1 MSRPHT
7 PNQSK
12 AYKLLQQ
19 RLKAYTAKINAIYD
33 ALNKDAARIALNT
46 TYDPDSDTPFSFD
59 DYPTA
64 KRAIELLQQQYIS
77 DITATIYASTEAEWR
92 QSNLAQT
99 LLAKRVLSA
108 YGFGEDEERYYFTNS
123 DALKAFQQRTVKG
136 MNLSRRVWNLSEQY
150 KQDLELSL
158 SVGIQKGVSAND
170 LARTVQKYLNEPNK
184 LFRRVRDKYG
194 NLQLSQAAKAYH
206 PGRGVYRSSFRNARR
221 LTASE
226 TNMAYRTAEQ
236 LRWKQMDFIV
246 GYEIK
251 TSKTNHPIEDICDEL
266 AGKYPKDFQWTGW
279 HPLCYSDDSEVLT
292 NNGWKLFKDV
302 EADDLILS
310 LNPQTRNVE
319 WVKHVAQ
326 QCYDY
331 DGEMIYFHN
340 RSLDCLVTPE
350 HRMVYLD
357 KSNGEIKYS
366 TADEFTQGKG
376 AFYRGCVYR
385 NSNIREVRIGSLT
398 FDADTFFE
406 FMGYWLAD
414 GSVTRKSFVS
424 IAQLGTDANIKDIRS
439 CVERMGFMVHNSK
452 DNVSFNNKTMRDYL
466 SQFGH
471 AADKF
476 VPAIIKQAS
485 RRQIRIFLKA
495 FVSCDGHVRTP
506 HPFIGNRGG
515 LCISA
520 RDERV
525 YYTSSKQLAADLGE
539 LILKAGHRPS
549 YSINSTKGTVTHFRN
564 GDYAANYDS
573 YSIRETYA
581 PTATVFTKERV
592 HYVGKVYDLTLER
605 NHIMY
610 IRRNGK
616 CFWGSN
622 CRCYSVPIIKTDK
635 EYLEDAPSASEVKDV
650 PGNFKQWVE
659 DNQERI
665 AAARERGTEPYFIR
679 NNAQKIDEIIDPSK
693 KKLTALERAAIRHE
707 NRTPEQEEAIKL
719 RWQQRK
725 ENLASQ
731 SKIEKITDTANRV
744 LSVVDS
750 RFSGIDI
757 DTTLLKEAIK
767 SGNADTI
774 NAETR
779 ALAQLLSKKQQLI
792 NKTATNVTKVAA
804 EYNEV
809 DASALQAAL
818 ASKSLAEIQ
827 TQTKLLAQ
835 QILKAKQAKVNSL
848 SATAIA
854 VEKIDVNVV
863 PEMQY
868 TSTASKK
875 MTWGDK
881 ADNAIRA
888 AIYYDGEKGIAAA
901 LYKKYIGNITDTSR
915 AKSIIKQVDSYI
927 GEASVVEYP
936 AIEHL
941 MTLRNTKDLSVI
953 NPLWRSRY
961 NELIK
966 ELNKY
971 DYSQGIKS
979 IISKIE
985 EAHNILKLSTTKK
998 AVDFGLNK
1006 LSHRTPYQI
1015 FDEFE
1020 AKIPGFSASC
1030 PSKEFFDM
1038 FTEYVPLF
1046 TKGKGAYFSG
1056 MKKHVLIALNDSDN
1070 IERLTDSVW
1079 YRRGLFTHEF
1089 GHANDILTG
1098 QRNDAKLKKIF
1109 DDWKSEIAK
1118 DKGAALE
1125 KAIVDALQPYRDSF
1139 KNWWENSTIKQQ
1151 ADAEVSAAKT
1161 YDAKKKAIDKRT
1173 KLYRKEYSKQL
1184 CDIEEQ
1190 IGCLSDCLGAAL
1202 GGARF
1207 VTPRG
1212 HTGTYFLSKD
1222 KQYGEFI
1229 AHCSEN
1235 YWSGNAHFKSLAPQL
1250 YEAMRKY
1257 IESKLPKK

>member
-1 MSRPHT
+1 MSQVPQQDKKKITLARVKRTEAYAEQVRVQFATTVNEILALYKTMPELDEGEMYSFDGENLKKQKEVERLLRQLHAAATVAIERGIKLEWAAANADCDKLFTSCFGKAVLST
-7 PNQSK
+7 PQF
-12 AYKLLQQ
+12 
-19 RLKAYTAKINAIYD
+19 TA
-33 ALNKDAARIALNT
+33 DAARNNAAMQAFLAR
-46 TYDPDSDTPFSFD
+46 SD
-59 DYPTA
+59 
-64 KRAIELLQQQYIS
+64 RGL
-77 DITATIYASTEAEWR
+77 
-92 QSNLAQT
+92 
-99 LLAKRVLSA
+99 
-108 YGFGEDEERYYFTNS
+108 
-123 DALKAFQQRTVKG
+123 
-136 MNLSRRVWNLSEQY
+136 NLSQRVWKSVEQLR
-150 KQDLELSL
+150 DEME
-158 SVGIQKGVSAND
+158 VSM
-170 LARTVQKYLNEPNK
+170 TVAIGEGESASSMSRKVRKYLNDPD
-184 LFRRVRDKYG
+184 LCFRRFRYKAGEEKIFDDEGNEIGTKPIYGKKWKKRVRKADGSVGWIDYDKDSY
-194 NLQLSQAAKAYH
+194 KDEWT
-206 PGRGVYRSSFRNARR
+206 GRGYYKSSAQNAMRVAR
-221 LTASE
+221 TE
-226 TNMAYRTAEQ
+226 TNIAYRRADNERWQQ
-236 LRWKQMDFIV
+236 LDFVLGQRIELSKQ
-246 GYEIK
+246 
-251 TSKTNHPIEDICDEL
+251 HPKKDICDKL
-266 AGKYPKDFQWTGW
+266 AGDYPKDFIFDGW
-279 HPLCYSDDSEVLT
+279 HP
-292 NNGWKLFKDV
+292 
-302 EADDLILS
+302 
-310 LNPQTRNVE
+310 
-319 WVKHVAQ
+319 
-326 QCYDY
+326 QC
-331 DGEMIYFHN
+331 F
-340 RSLDCLVTPE
+340 CFVTPILMDE
-350 HRMVYLD
+350 SEMKKATEAFAR
-357 KSNGEIKYS
+357 GETY
-366 TADEFTQGKG
+366 TPRGK
-376 AFYRGCVYR
+376 V
-385 NSNIREVRIGSLT
+385 I
-398 FDADTFFE
+398 
-406 FMGYWLAD
+406 
-414 GSVTRKSFVS
+414 
-424 IAQLGTDANIKDIRS
+424 
-439 CVERMGFMVHNSK
+439 
-452 DNVSFNNKTMRDYL
+452 RDYPEGFK
-466 SQFGH
+466 SW
-471 AADKF
+471 
-476 VPAIIKQAS
+476 
-485 RRQIRIFLKA
+485 
-495 FVSCDGHVRTP
+495 VR
-506 HPFIGNRGG
+506 
-515 LCISA
+515 
-520 RDERV
+520 
-525 YYTSSKQLAADLGE
+525 
-539 LILKAGHRPS
+539 
-549 YSINSTKGTVTHFRN
+549 
-564 GDYAANYDS
+564 
-573 YSIRETYA
+573 
-581 PTATVFTKERV
+581 
-592 HYVGKVYDLTLER
+592 
-605 NHIMY
+605 
-610 IRRNGK
+610 
-616 CFWGSN
+616 
-622 CRCYSVPIIKTDK
+622 
-635 EYLEDAPSASEVKDV
+635 
-650 PGNFKQWVE
+650 
-659 DNQERI
+659 DNAENI

-693 KKLTALERAAIRHE
+693 KQLTALERAAIRHE

-719 RWQQRK
+719 RWQEREQR
-725 ENLASQ
+725 LAEEKAAQ
-731 SKIEKITDTANRV
+731 EAAALAEQKRIERINSTANRV
-744 LSVVDS
+744 LSVVS
-750 RFSGIDI
+750 GERFAGLDI
-757 DTTLLKEAIK
+757 DTSLLEAAIN
-767 SGNADTI
+767 SGDTDII
-774 NAETR
+774 NTETR

-792 NKTATNVTKVAA
+792 NKTASNVTKVAA

-848 SATAIA
+848 SATAIT

-941 MTLRNTKDLSVI
+941 MILRNTKDLSVI

-1070 IERLTDSVW
+1070 VERLTDSVW

-1118 DKGAALE
+1118 DKGASLE

-1139 KNWWENSTIKQQ
+1139 KDWWENSTIKQQ

-1161 YDAKKKAIDKRT
+1161 YDAKKKAIDKRA
-1173 KLYRKEYSKQL
+1173 KLYSKEYSKQL